1 MDRVAEWFGQQ
12 LASTENTRMRYTGAD
27 FKMTSQANHMAK
39 IKVLKENAIKDANS
53 LVDRYKRRKIV
64 NGEVLSTLGEIM
76 ETPNY
81 GYKI

>member
-1 MDRVAEWFGQQ
+1 
-12 LASTENTRMRYTGAD
+12 
-27 FKMTSQANHMAK
+27 MAK